1 MKKNYF
7 SKKRYAKMW
16 YKGISFTSDNMA
28 LTYLVDSA
36 GTRTT
41 TDSFTDLSSDYS
53 LGVFYKFVLTNY
65 FLYKQKSQKFV
76 LVPHVMENTIKEK
89 QLQCFKAPN
98 IGQVKMELIFLMLM
112 ELEFH
117 KQLMVL
123 LRLLEM
129 LTIPTRF

>member
-1 MKKNYF
+1 
-7 SKKRYAKMW
+7 MW

-65 FLYKQKSQKFV
+65 FL
-76 LVPHVMENTIKEK
+76 
-89 QLQCFKAPN
+89 
-98 IGQVKMELIFLMLM
+98 
-112 ELEFH
+112 
-117 KQLMVL
+117 
-123 LRLLEM
+123 
-129 LTIPTRF
+129 